1 MATFL
6 GLWSETSLKT
16 AFGAADGALPRIVVK
31 GHPRRQDPGLM
42 LKLAESWARIGQFLP
57 QQFDLDVNLGHDA
70 SMATLSRN
78 EV

>member
-42 LKLAESWARIGQFLP
+42 LKLCRE
-57 QQFDLDVNLGHDA
+57 LGSHWSVPA
-70 SMATLSRN
+70 AAI
-78 EV
+78 